1 MSKSKG
7 MKGVSKTRG
16 MGLQDEKMKPG
27 KTMKAM
33 YGKMATMKT
42 GKMVTNLKQW
52 KNNGKVK
59 GSAVFYASENK
70 GTIKGVKKN

>member
-27 KTMKAM
+27 KN
-33 YGKMATMKT
+33 YESY
-42 GKMVTNLKQW
+42 VR
-52 KNNGKVK
+52 KNG
-59 GSAVFYASENK
+59 YYENW
-70 GTIKGVKKN
+70 

>member
-33 YGKMATMKT
+33 YGKMAMKT
-42 GKMVTNLKQW
+42 GKMAKA
-52 KNNGKVK
+52 KN
-59 GSAVFYASENK
+59 
-70 GTIKGVKKN
+70 KKK

>member
-27 KTMKAM
+27 KTMKA
-33 YGKMATMKT
+33 
-42 GKMVTNLKQW
+42 GKMVTN
-52 KNNGKVK
+52 
-59 GSAVFYASENK
+59 A
-70 GTIKGVKKN
+70 KKKSKAKKK

>member
-42 GKMVTNLKQW
+42 GKMAKA
-52 KNNGKVK
+52 KN
-59 GSAVFYASENK
+59 
-70 GTIKGVKKN
+70 KKINAA

>member
-16 MGLQDEKMKPG
+16 AGLQDEKMKPG

-33 YGKMATMKT
+33 YGDMATMKT
-42 GKMVTNLKQW
+42 GKMAIN
-52 KNNGKVK
+52 
-59 GSAVFYASENK
+59 A
-70 GTIKGVKKN
+70 KKKSKAKKK

>member
-1 MSKSKG
+1 

-42 GKMVTNLKQW
+42 GKMAKAKKEKKNKCHLILRVKKLRRQW
-52 KNNGKVK
+52 KNNTAK
-59 GSAVFYASENK
+59 
-70 GTIKGVKKN
+70 

>member
-7 MKGVSKTRG
+7 MKDVSKTRG

-42 GKMVTNLKQW
+42 GKMVTN
-52 KNNGKVK
+52 
-59 GSAVFYASENK
+59 A
-70 GTIKGVKKN
+70 KKKSKAKKK

>member
-42 GKMVTNLKQW
+42 GKMAKAKKKKNKCRLILRVKKLRRQW
-52 KNNGKVK
+52 KNNTAK
-59 GSAVFYASENK
+59 
-70 GTIKGVKKN
+70 

>member
-42 GKMVTNLKQW
+42 RKMVTN
-52 KNNGKVK
+52 
-59 GSAVFYASENK
+59 A
-70 GTIKGVKKN
+70 KKKSKAKKK

>member
-33 YGKMATMKT
+33 YGKMATMKA
-42 GKMVTNLKQW
+42 GEMVTN
-52 KNNGKVK
+52 
-59 GSAVFYASENK
+59 A
-70 GTIKGVKKN
+70 KKKSKAKKK

>member
-1 MSKSKG
+1 MLKSKG

-33 YGKMATMKT
+33 YGKMATMKA
-42 GKMVTNLKQW
+42 GKMAK
-52 KNNGKVK
+52 
-59 GSAVFYASENK
+59 A
-70 GTIKGVKKN
+70 KKKKK